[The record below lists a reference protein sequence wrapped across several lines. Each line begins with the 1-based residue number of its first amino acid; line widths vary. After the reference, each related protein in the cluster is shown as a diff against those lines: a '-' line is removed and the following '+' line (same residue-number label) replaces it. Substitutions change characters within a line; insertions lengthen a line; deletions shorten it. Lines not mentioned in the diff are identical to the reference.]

1 MITITH
7 LEDVEEARELHSLS
21 FPMDNWVGDD
31 HTFWV
36 ARDAG
41 KVVGFCSA
49 IHWDKRHA
57 VFMSRAAVIKSAQGV
72 GLHKRMIAHR
82 VKWTWEQGI
91 DRVCTYTTLQNYP
104 SLINL
109 LDCGF
114 RFYKPDDLYAGKR
127 YHYLQLVR
135 K

>member
-1 MITITH
+1 MIAIAQLH
-7 LEDVEEARELHSLS
+7 DVDEARELHALS
-21 FPMDNWVGDD
+21 FPTDIWVGDE

-41 KVVGFCSA
+41 EVVGFCSA
-49 IHWDKRHA
+49 TYWDMRKA
-57 VFMSRAAVIKSAQGV
+57 VFLSRAAVVKSALGT

-91 DRVCTYTTLQNYP
+91 DRVVTYTTLQNYP

-109 LDCGF
+109 LDAGF
-114 RFYKPDDLYAGKR
+114 RFYRPDTPYAGKR
-127 YHYLQLVR
+127 YHYLQLTR
-135 K
+135 